1 MKRTILQQYNI
12 KELDPGTIVHS
23 IFSIVGSDRLHEIF
37 KYYVELKDWEEI
49 YLKDGKEDG
58 MD

>member
-12 KELDPGTIVHS
+12 KELDPGT
-23 IFSIVGSDRLHEIF
+23 
-37 KYYVELKDWEEI
+37 KDWEEI
-49 YLKDGKEDG
+49 YLKDGKADG